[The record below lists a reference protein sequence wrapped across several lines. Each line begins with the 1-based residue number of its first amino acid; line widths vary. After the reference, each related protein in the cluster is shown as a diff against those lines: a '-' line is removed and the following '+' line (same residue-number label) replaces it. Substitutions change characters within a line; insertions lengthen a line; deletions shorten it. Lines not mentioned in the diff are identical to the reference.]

1 MAPDPLATPVS
12 LKTQF
17 HSVGE
22 DNSDSPLSP
31 APTEPE
37 HDPQATTS
45 ITVNII
51 IDQIALLTTE
61 LDADQLGRS
70 LEQALLHRGSTEN
83 GHIRDF
89 ALRLGAACAAVGPQE
104 ARQSHDSPGSR
115 GTPQSDPMY
124 TRLKIVTKKPDRSN
138 DVEKTHTDLN
148 TPTKDPAG
156 SKSDGPKTRQSLRQT
171 RRGTVDHAQH
181 QHGAAFARHKT
192 PQPPG
197 VSQDTLVDLVSS
209 LRSNQDRQSWT
220 DGSEWQ
226 ALIASGDGDKTRG
239 SFKHAVT
246 LICFANWH
254 EAQVRLTVA
263 ASQVARSKATRSVS
277 GRILGAKPFAAD
289 HARLWERR
297 RSSLNTQ
304 LARGRKWARLVTE
317 FTLGILL
324 VNLWQLGKT
333 SETDL
338 DRLIAALHRDDSKK
352 KVISLLQKQVDLLT
366 RTGRTNETVFTSD
379 LLCAELP
386 RHNPIPEEK
395 EKVEDFYETVQKSVD
410 DAPLTVSCESFTFDP
425 KALNTL
431 APNTWLNAD
440 VIMASLMVAD
450 RLPWVRVGISVPIH
464 CGGVT
469 LRNVRRPFQV
479 TASKID
485 GWRQETTEKLVFFF
499 VLFQRS
505 NHFSLLEI
513 NDRTNT
519 IHHYDSMSGVGE
531 ENTDIK
537 AACAEEFPKLEY
549 SEERVPQ
556 QEDVHSCG
564 LFVMKTAQLRGPQKP
579 SLGMV

>member
-138 DVEKTHTDLN
+138 DVEKTHADLN

-181 QHGAAFARHKT
+181 QHGAAVVRRTTPDIVAGAGHTPPKPRLAGPKFAPRSEMT
-192 PQPPG
+192 PTLATIDSNPLPIVGQSMDDFVDDCYDQIRRLSTPG

-277 GRILGAKPFAAD
+277 GRILGAKPSATD

-324 VNLWQLGKT
+324 VNLWSVT
-333 SETDL
+333 
-338 DRLIAALHRDDSKK
+338 
-352 KVISLLQKQVDLLT
+352 LLT
-366 RTGRTNETVFTSD
+366 
-379 LLCAELP
+379 
-386 RHNPIPEEK
+386 
-395 EKVEDFYETVQKSVD
+395 
-410 DAPLTVSCESFTFDP
+410 
-425 KALNTL
+425 
-431 APNTWLNAD
+431 
-440 VIMASLMVAD
+440 
-450 RLPWVRVGISVPIH
+450 
-464 CGGVT
+464 
-469 LRNVRRPFQV
+469 
-479 TASKID
+479 
-485 GWRQETTEKLVFFF
+485 
-499 VLFQRS
+499 
-505 NHFSLLEI
+505 
-513 NDRTNT
+513 
-519 IHHYDSMSGVGE
+519 
-531 ENTDIK
+531 
-537 AACAEEFPKLEY
+537 
-549 SEERVPQ
+549 
-556 QEDVHSCG
+556 
-564 LFVMKTAQLRGPQKP
+564 
-579 SLGMV
+579 